1 MSKERPPIRIL
12 IADDHFVVRMGLL
25 ALINTQPDMIVVAEA
40 STGKEAVEL
49 FRQHRPDIALMDLRM
64 PEVNGIEAIALIRR
78 EFPDARLIVL
88 SSYDGDE
95 DIYRALQAGARAYLL
110 KSMLRENVL
119 ETIRTVHAGLRR
131 IPEEIATRLAERM
144 NRDQL
149 TAREMEVL
157 RLIVDGKSNKEI
169 AAALHVSEGTVK
181 IHVNN
186 ILSKLGVSDRTQAAI
201 FALQHGLIHLD

>member
-119 ETIRTVHAGLRR
+119 ETIRAVHAGLRR

>member
-1 MSKERPPIRIL
+1 MSKERQRIRIL

-25 ALINTQPDMIVVAEA
+25 ALINTQPDMSVVAEA

-119 ETIRTVHAGLRR
+119 ETIRAVHAGLRR